1 MDENTKS
8 NLNLYDYVGFPNP
21 QQRAEAKKVFNME
34 KLLLKRV
41 TNTDLLIFNVLAEQ
55 YHAWS
60 NHINNFR
67 SHLDM
72 HLLLMY
78 YQYKQNPLDIIDI
91 ENFQSERGA
100 HKVLFDTFAEDASL
114 YLISY
119 FDKHLEMFDD
129 LFHLNKGKKPFLL
142 RNQIIEKMKQ
152 VDKLRA
158 LSIEYNTI
166 KDSKAFQEV
175 SEIRNNFV
183 HNKSSSYYGMNIKR
197 HKEGVYVSHNAKGL
211 STKKTYHAICEF
223 ITNYQQLCVVVNDFI
238 QHNIL
243 DIK

>member
-41 TNTDLLIFNVLAEQ
+41 TNADLLMFNVLAEQ

-78 YQYKQNPLDIIDI
+78 YQYKQNPLD
-91 ENFQSERGA
+91 N
-100 HKVLFDTFAEDASL
+100 
-114 YLISY
+114 
-119 FDKHLEMFDD
+119 
-129 LFHLNKGKKPFLL
+129 
-142 RNQIIEKMKQ
+142 
-152 VDKLRA
+152 
-158 LSIEYNTI
+158 
-166 KDSKAFQEV
+166 
-175 SEIRNNFV
+175 
-183 HNKSSSYYGMNIKR
+183 
-197 HKEGVYVSHNAKGL
+197 
-211 STKKTYHAICEF
+211 
-223 ITNYQQLCVVVNDFI
+223 
-238 QHNIL
+238 
-243 DIK
+243 